1 MTTEVTAP
9 ITGTVDVE
17 AGAVAA
23 DVDLLHRIW
32 LGLTL
37 TQPCPTCSSGSC
49 VGGPRNGL
57 ACTPHGTSTLFG
69 DTLSLDCP
77 AAPIASSI
85 AALPLA
91 GTLETGTQTL
101 TVSAANP
108 SCTGAGYS
116 SFRCLCDTCQTA
128 TGEGCSTNADCPP
141 GRTCGGL
148 RCLSGSPLGGPCT
161 VPFGSDGACSGGFCG
176 IPGEP
181 TQPNDCIG
189 NVCTP
194 NALDLDSSDE
204 GACTGGPFYSYC
216 SIDTYLGCIGNSD
229 CRPPGEGGS
238 CGGCAPGLQTC
249 TSAPLQCFTTNGVI
263 GTDVISSG
271 VADPPSGGAFDP
283 TVSGLFC
290 AGATTASAANAAIG
304 LPGMSRRTIRT
315 TALLY

>member
-1 MTTEVTAP
+1 
-9 ITGTVDVE
+9 
-17 AGAVAA
+17 
-23 DVDLLHRIW
+23 L
-32 LGLTL
+32 
-37 TQPCPTCSSGSC
+37 C

-57 ACTPHGTSTLFG
+57 ACTPQGTSTLFG

-77 AAPIASSI
+77 VAPIVSSI

-108 SCTGAGYS
+108 NCTASGS
-116 SFRCLCDTCQTA
+116 TTLRCLCNTCQTA

-148 RCLSGSPLGGPCT
+148 RCLTGSPVGGPCT
-161 VPFGSDGACSGGFCG
+161 VPFGPDASACSGGFCG
-176 IPGEP
+176 VPGEP
-181 TQPNDCIG
+181 TRPNGCTDGI
-189 NVCTP
+189 CTP
-194 NALDLDSSDE
+194 NGLDLDSSDE
-204 GACTGGPFYSYC
+204 GMCAAGPFVLSC
-216 SIDTYLGCIGNSD
+216 SIDTYLGCISNAD
-229 CRPPGEGGS
+229 CRPPFEGGTCSS
-238 CGGCAPGLQTC
+238 CTPGMQTC
-249 TSAPLQCFTTNGVI
+249 GTAPKQCFTTNGVI
-263 GTDVISSG
+263 ADNVMSSG

-290 AGATTASAANAAIG
+290 AGATSSGAVNTGIG